1 MPVYRDNSSP
11 LVIVHQDVVLDTGLS
26 VTSRLLYVVLQA
38 RVDDGIN
45 AEDVAPLIGLEDVQ
59 QMRPFLDELIDAGL
73 IDNRRHLGRAASILI
88 YRSPLSQERRVHG
101 CVPCGRCGECS
112 CEHTKGLCRV
122 CDQMGRAEQEARE
135 DIDRWK
141 RQRDEGATYAITRSA
156 ARLHRWDCPSLN
168 SPEKS
173 LEQLE
178 LSRPH
183 ARKAGGQLYWSR
195 LPDLYTAQELRLK
208 GCRKRLCGMC
218 GPDPL

>member
-1 MPVYRDNSSP
+1 MPVYRDNCSP
-11 LVIVHQDVVLDTGLS
+11 LVTIHQDVVLNIELS

-38 RVDDGIN
+38 RVDDGISV
-45 AEDVAPLIGLEDVQ
+45 EDVAPLIGLEDVQ
-59 QMRPFLDELIDAGL
+59 RVRPFFDELIDAGL
-73 IDNRRHLGRAASILI
+73 VESRPHHGRPPRILV
-88 YRSPLSQERRVHG
+88 YQSPLSQERRTHG

-112 CEHTKGLCRV
+112 CEHTKGLCRI
-122 CDQMGRAEQEARE
+122 CDQIGRAEEEARK

-141 RQRDEGATYAITRSA
+141 RQRDEGATYAIGRQAT
-156 ARLHRWDCPSLN
+156 RLHRWDCPSLN

-173 LEQLE
+173 LAQLE
-178 LSRPH
+178 LSRPY
-183 ARKAGGQLYWSR
+183 ARKAGGLYWSR